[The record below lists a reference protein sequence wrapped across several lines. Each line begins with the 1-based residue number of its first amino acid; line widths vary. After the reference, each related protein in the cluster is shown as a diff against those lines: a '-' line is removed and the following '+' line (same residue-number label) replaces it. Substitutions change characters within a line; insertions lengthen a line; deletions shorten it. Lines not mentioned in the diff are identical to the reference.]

1 MRRGTTPTNTINVDQ
16 DLRGMTV
23 FVTYAQGS
31 ADPNSWTVVFEKST
45 EDIDIQETKLLVPLT
60 QEDTLSLSA
69 RKKYVYVQIR
79 AINEEGVA
87 IGSNIMTS
95 TVDAILKDGV
105 IEYVNT

>member
-31 ADPNSWTVVFEKST
+31 SDPNSWSVVFEKT
-45 EDIDIQETKLLVPLT
+45 NDNIDIQEEKILVPLT

-69 RKKYVYVQIR
+69 RKKYAYVQVR
-79 AINEEGVA
+79 AIDANGIA
-87 IGSNIMTS
+87 IGSNIMTT

-105 IEYVNT
+105 IEYAP